1 MGTKII
7 SKGQVVA
14 RAKQL
19 IAGAEKH
26 LANVTQVTLVGSS
39 FTPAQ
44 ITAKLQQVVT
54 LRDDV
59 DAAKAST
66 KAKIVAEKA
75 DMPALRAF
83 MSALVSFVKATFG
96 NSPDVLAD
104 FGVHPKARAPLTV
117 EAKVAAAAKRKAT
130 RAARH
135 TMGAKQKKDVRG
147 APPARLSTGDAWHGG
162 QGCLGRQTLVNQ
174 AIRRRARAR
183 GQRRPSDRHTLRA
196 AGARVR
202 GATRSPGE
210 WRRASACRAGAWR
223 RPRRERDR

>member
-1 MGTKII
+1 MGTKVN

-26 LANVTQVTLVGSS
+26 LANSAQVTFAGSS

-44 ITAKLQQVVT
+44 ITTKLQQVVT

-75 DMPALRAF
+75 DMPALRTF
-83 MSALVSFVKATFG
+83 MSALLSFVKATFG
-96 NSPDVLAD
+96 NSPDVLAA
-104 FGVHPKARAPLTV
+104 FGVHPKARVPLTV
-117 EAKVAAAAKRKAT
+117 EAKAAAAAKRKAT

-147 APPARLSTGDAWHGG
+147 AVTGIVVTPVTATPPSVTKSGPSAPATGGSTTTATQPHG
-162 QGCLGRQTLVNQ
+162 T
-174 AIRRRARAR
+174 
-183 GQRRPSDRHTLRA
+183 
-196 AGARVR
+196 
-202 GATRSPGE
+202 
-210 WRRASACRAGAWR
+210 
-223 RPRRERDR
+223 

>member
-1 MGTKII
+1 MGTKIN
-7 SKGQVVA
+7 SKGQVGA
-14 RAKQL
+14 HAKQL

-44 ITAKLQQVVT
+44 LTAKLQQAVT
-54 LRDDV
+54 LREDV

-75 DMPALRAF
+75 DMPALRTL
-83 MSALVSFVKATFG
+83 MSALVSHVKAAFG

-104 FGVHPKARAPLTV
+104 FGVHPKARVPLTV

-147 APPARLSTGDAWHGG
+147 AVTGIVVTPVTATPPSVTTPSSPSAPATGGSTTTATTPHG
-162 QGCLGRQTLVNQ
+162 T
-174 AIRRRARAR
+174 
-183 GQRRPSDRHTLRA
+183 
-196 AGARVR
+196 
-202 GATRSPGE
+202 
-210 WRRASACRAGAWR
+210 
-223 RPRRERDR
+223 